1 VSPSKPRT
9 NPIGPADILDF
20 WFSAGPD
27 KWFRKAPAFDAE
39 ITRRFG
45 ALADDAARGALDHWA
60 GSLDGTLALV
70 LVLDQFRR
78 NIHRGRP
85 EAYVADAKALE
96 IARAAVAR
104 GLDRE
109 LAVEHRK
116 WLYLPFEHAEDLA
129 TQEEAVSL
137 FAATGIAD
145 DLKWATDHRDIIARF
160 GRFPHRN
167 AILGRAPTAEEERF
181 LAAGG
186 FAG

>member
-1 VSPSKPRT
+1 MSTSRRAAH
-9 NPIGPADILDF
+9 PIEPAEVLDF

-45 ALADDAARGALDHWA
+45 ALADDAARGALDHWTA
-60 GSLDGTLALV
+60 SRDGTLALV

-78 NIHRGRP
+78 NIYRGRP
-85 EAYVADAKALE
+85 QAYLADAKALE

-109 LAVEHRK
+109 LAVERRK

-129 TQEEAVSL
+129 TQEMAVAL
-137 FAATGIAD
+137 FAATGIED
-145 DLKWATDHRDIIARF
+145 DLKWAADHRDIIARF

-167 AILGRAPTAEEERF
+167 AILGRQPTADEEQF
-181 LAAGG
+181 LAGGG